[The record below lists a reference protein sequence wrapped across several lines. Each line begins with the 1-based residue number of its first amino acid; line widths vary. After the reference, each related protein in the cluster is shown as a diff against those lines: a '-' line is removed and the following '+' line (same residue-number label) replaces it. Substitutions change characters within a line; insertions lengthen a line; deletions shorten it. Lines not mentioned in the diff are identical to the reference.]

1 MRSHNRTIINV
12 SRQTVLAN
20 SGAAAD
26 TFLKRMA
33 GLLGRDRL
41 NSGEALVIIPCR
53 GIHMLFMK
61 FPIDVIFI
69 DRANTVVGLC
79 PNIRPFQFS
88 PFFPRAHSAIE
99 TPAGTIAASQTQMGD
114 SIQIG

>member
-1 MRSHNRTIINV
+1 MIICNLT
-12 SRQTVLAN
+12 RNTLIADKAITAN
-20 SGAAAD
+20 
-26 TFLKRMA
+26 TMFKRMA
-33 GLLGRDRL
+33 GLLGRDRF
-41 NSGEALVIIPCR
+41 NSGEALVITPCR
-53 GIHMLFMK
+53 SIHMLFMK
-61 FPIDVIFI
+61 FPLDIIFI

-88 PFFPRAHSAIE
+88 PFFPRSHSAIE